1 MILSL
6 LSIAYIIFYFIEGGG
21 RSTSED
27 LLNIMIL
34 IYCLNFSASTYLI
47 RENVDEI
54 KQKLGNSD
62 FNSTD
67 SNRSGINGRLD
78 KLESY
83 IKNELRSI
91 KNRIK

>member
-6 LSIAYIIFYFIEGGG
+6 LAIAYIIFYFIEGGG

-34 IYCLNFSASTYLI
+34 FYCLKFSASTYLI

-54 KQKLGNSD
+54 KQKLGNTD
-62 FNSTD
+62 INSTND
-67 SNRSGINGRLD
+67 RNGINGRLD

-83 IKNELRSI
+83 IKNELHSI